1 MHCLLPPPSRSLNT
15 VIQQAV
21 DHQWVTVS
29 QIPLPALIVASFLDK
44 LWRTNLTIETVI
56 TEKNPRGR
64 PKKPRPKIRASDPQ
78 LRQDVYLAEL
88 RKVESFVLLTNVP
101 AERAPAREILCLY
114 KGQKRVEDNFS
125 VIKRPMMADTIYLK
139 KPERIAALV
148 TLLAFSLL
156 IQAVIRVLV
165 RRNLDVLSTPP
176 GLDHGCKPLIQPGF
190 KKIFRF
196 LGYFSGITIG
206 GERRFRC
213 ISPDHEKNL
222 VTWLRLLEFDVGM

>member
-15 VIQQAV
+15 VIQPAV

-29 QIPLPALIVASFLDK
+29 QTPLPALIVASFLDK
-44 LWRTNLTIETVI
+44 PWTTNLIVETVI

-64 PKKPRPKIRASDPQ
+64 PKIRASDPQ
-78 LRQDVYLAEL
+78 LRQDGYLAEL

-125 VIKRPMMADTIYLK
+125 VIKRPMMADMIYLK

-148 TLLAFSLL
+148 TLLALSLL
-156 IQAVIRVLV
+156 IQVVIRVLV

-176 GLDHGCKPLIQPGF
+176 GLDHGCKPLIRPGF

>member
-15 VIQQAV
+15 VIQPAV

-29 QIPLPALIVASFLDK
+29 QTPLPALIVASFLDK
-44 LWRTNLTIETVI
+44 PWTTNLIVETVI

-64 PKKPRPKIRASDPQ
+64 PKIRASDQQ
-78 LRQDVYLAEL
+78 LRQDGYLAEL

-176 GLDHGCKPLIQPGF
+176 GLDHGCKPLNQPGF